1 MPGASSRHRAF
12 CVSSTGPTRLT
23 TRPPG
28 LPFSSGEHV
37 RGNKPPLILFVIT
50 TILVATWGD
59 QSFRDA
65 VVSGLIF
72 AAVAF
77 VVYTVWDILV
87 REFRRGWIEE
97 RPRRDVEA

>member
-1 MPGASSRHRAF
+1 
-12 CVSSTGPTRLT
+12 
-23 TRPPG
+23 
-28 LPFSSGEHV
+28 
-37 RGNKPPLILFVIT
+37 
-50 TILVATWGD
+50 LVATWGD